1 MILKLEKL
9 RLRAHADI
17 SAGVGGFLSLIF
29 NSVPKGMN

>member
-29 NSVPKGMN
+29 TSTPTEMN